1 MVNNALNKKTPAVT
15 ISRQH
20 GLRQKTGVGPSQ
32 PMEAMRGKR
41 LVQTLQQPLKKRQP
55 QSKDK

>member
-20 GLRQKTGVGPSQ
+20 ELKQKTGVGPS
-32 PMEAMRGKR
+32 
-41 LVQTLQQPLKKRQP
+41 
-55 QSKDK
+55 